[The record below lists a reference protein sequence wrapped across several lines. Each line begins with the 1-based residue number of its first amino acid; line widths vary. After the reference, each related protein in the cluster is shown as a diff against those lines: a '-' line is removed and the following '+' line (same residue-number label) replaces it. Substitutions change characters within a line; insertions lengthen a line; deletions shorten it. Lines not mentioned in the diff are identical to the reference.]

1 VTREEALEYNQT
13 AQEVV
18 TRAADRLDTVE
29 QRLVALEATGPS
41 LDPFVDSLRP
51 FLSDEHEATIDEAL
65 AAGEDGYGALRGVL
79 DAIAAD
85 LAAQLAQLERDREE
99 IEALPPG
106 SDATTQAV
114 TAGFNAAA
122 AALSGHALP
131 AIVVA
136 VAGFFAWLRGRKLY
150 RRQGALEVASSI
162 ANGRVADP
170 VFNNL
175 FGDDESPA
183 ARAMKARLAESW
195 PEVVKAV
202 ADANAAAKTSK
213 APRVDPFAAAGSN

>member
-1 VTREEALEYNQT
+1 
-13 AQEVV
+13 
-18 TRAADRLDTVE
+18 
-29 QRLVALEATGPS
+29 
-41 LDPFVDSLRP
+41 
-51 FLSDEHEATIDEAL
+51 
-65 AAGEDGYGALRGVL
+65 VL